1 MHGTT
6 TGRGIHIGKSTGYN
20 TDPHIGAPRRPAIGQ
35 PSEPRS
41 KISRLRHKRTW
52 ALPVTIITATTAR
65 YLPGHSITEHLNRL
79 LPAPAANIIETT
91 VQWVNNA
98 DPTYLAVAIA
108 AGAYWVGRER
118 LDHAVTELIVMVYK
132 GIFKRARREV
142 ITEAHDKGHDEGRN
156 EMLQELKAKAPPDV
170 RAWLDQAGD
179 QTRQP

>member
-1 MHGTT
+1 MPGTT
-6 TGRGIHIGKSTGYN
+6 TGRGIYIGKSAGYN

-41 KISRLRHKRTW
+41 KISRIRLKRTW